1 MKEDFIVRSEKEKM
15 LAEGLYH
22 PGADELVSIRKNA
35 RKLVREINQTHED
48 EHEKRATLVKQ
59 LFGGHKK
66 AVYLEPPFHCDYG
79 ENITVGENFY
89 ANFDCIMLDVAS
101 ITIGD
106 NVMFG
111 PRATLCTATH
121 PIDAAVR
128 NSNVE
133 LAKAIHIGNNVWFGA
148 NVTVNP
154 GVSIGDNVVV
164 GSGAVVT
171 KNIPSNV
178 VAAGNPCK
186 ILRDITLEEQA
197 YWQRQHQEYLEEC
210 K

>member
-1 MKEDFIVRSEKEKM
+1 MEENFVVRSEKEKM
-15 LAEGLYH
+15 LAEGLYN
-22 PGADELVSIRKNA
+22 PGDVELTSLRKNA
-35 RKLVREINQTHED
+35 RKLVRKINQTNED
-48 EHEKRATLVKQ
+48 QYEKRATLVKQ
-59 LFGGHKK
+59 LFGNHKK
-66 AVYLEPPFHCDYG
+66 AVYVEPPFHCDYG
-79 ENITVGENFY
+79 ENITVGDNFY
-89 ANFDCIMLDVAS
+89 ANFDCIMLDVAP

-121 PIDAAVR
+121 PIDATIR
-128 NSNVE
+128 NSGVE
-133 LAKAIHIGNNVWFGA
+133 LAKAIYIGNNVWFGA

-154 GVSIGDNVVV
+154 GVMIGDNVVV
-164 GSGAVVT
+164 GSGSVVT

-178 VAAGNPCK
+178 VAVGNPCRV
-186 ILRDITLEEQA
+186 LRDITPEERA